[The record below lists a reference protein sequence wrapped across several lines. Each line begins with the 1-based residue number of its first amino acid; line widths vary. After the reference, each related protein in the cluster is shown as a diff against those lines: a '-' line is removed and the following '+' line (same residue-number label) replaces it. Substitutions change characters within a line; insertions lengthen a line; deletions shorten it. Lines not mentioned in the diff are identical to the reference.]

1 VTPTLLSPRRL
12 AVLAATALAIPA
24 AGCGS
29 SSDSSSG
36 GGAND
41 PAKAIPAAAPFYLE
55 ATVSPT
61 GKQRTDLEAA
71 ARKVLRTNDPAAKV
85 KELIDKAGK
94 QQGKSYDKDI
104 KPWLGEKAA
113 VAITGYTAGQP
124 QFAVVVNSTDD
135 AKAGELIAGDSSYK
149 TKRSFEGTDYRYDP
163 TDKTA
168 AAVVKHYLVIG
179 SEPSFKQV
187 AHLLDKGGD
196 SLASNVDLQD
206 ARKKVGGRP
215 GFMFVDLQALLRTVA
230 GSAGSSLGPSELS
243 AINGVFKRFRAFG
256 VGIGADAQALRMSV
270 ATLGEGA
277 AAGNGPGSAL
287 PLDKAPAA
295 SWLAFTQSDIGK
307 SISGVL
313 DSLKNV
319 NSGSGGGTVSDAITQ
334 FETATGL
341 KVKEDLLSWMG
352 DAGLFVEGDSLPALS
367 GALVIQSTDPART
380 KAAITKLKGL
390 LRQFGQNAGPP
401 PPGTSD
407 GFSIPLNSGGVSS
420 VQIGLAGSRF
430 VIAIGKQALRDAIHP
445 SSTLGSSA
453 TFQSAKGLL
462 GAGAKPSFYLDWR
475 TVTRFI
481 SLAARNDPSFAKAKP
496 YLDAF
501 TAVIGGG
508 SGDRTA
514 EIAIGLK

>member
-1 VTPTLLSPRRL
+1 VTTTFLNPRRL
-12 AVLAATALAIPA
+12 AVLAAAALAIPV
-24 AGCGS
+24 AGCG

-36 GGAND
+36 GGADD

-71 ARKVLRTNDPAAKV
+71 AGKVLRTSDPAAKV
-85 KELIDKAGK
+85 KELIDKAGAK
-94 QQGKSYDKDI
+94 EGKSYDKDI

-113 VAITGYTAGQP
+113 VAITGYAAGQP

-135 AKAGELIAGDSSYK
+135 AKAGDLISSDSSYK

-163 TDKTA
+163 SDKTA
-168 AAVVKHYLVIG
+168 AGVVKHYLVIG
-179 SEPSFKQV
+179 SEPSFKQIS
-187 AHLLDKGGD
+187 HLLNKGGD

-215 GFMFVDLQALLRTVA
+215 GFMFVDLQSLLRTVA

-243 AINGVFKRFRAFG
+243 ALNGVFKRFRAFG
-256 VGIGADAQALRMSV
+256 VGIGADAQAIRMSV
-270 ATLGEGA
+270 ASLGEGA

-287 PLDKAPAA
+287 PLEKAPGG

-313 DSLKNV
+313 DSLKDV

-352 DAGLFVEGDSLPALS
+352 DAGLFVEGDSLPALT
-367 GALVIQSTDPART
+367 GALVIQSTDPAKTR
-380 KAAITKLKGL
+380 AAITKIKGL
-390 LRQFGQNAGPP
+390 MRQFNQRPGAV

-407 GFSIPLNSGGVSS
+407 GFTLHLASGTTLPLYV
-420 VQIGLAGSRF
+420 GLAGSRF
-430 VIAIGKQALRDAIHP
+430 VVAFGPKALHDAIHP

-462 GAGAKPSFYLDWR
+462 GSSAKPSFYLDWR

-481 SLAARNDPSFAKAKP
+481 SLAARNDPNFAKAKP